1 MRYQSLIIERIRQ
14 GLVAISPQV
23 AETFVQTCSPP
34 INDLPT
40 FVRQVNA
47 HFVGLLAS
55 HGVTVGKRGFDIPED
70 DEAIPYWV
78 EDLER
83 RVHPVLKAAKEK
95 QDGSE
100 SAVA

>member
-1 MRYQSLIIERIRQ
+1 MRYQSLTVERIRQ
-14 GLVAISPQV
+14 GLVAISPQL

-40 FVRQVNA
+40 FARHVND
-47 HFVGLLAS
+47 HFAGLLTS
-55 HGVTVGKRGFDIPED
+55 HGAEVGKRGFDIPED

-95 QDGSE
+95 KDGSE